1 MGDRVDALESKVDEM
16 KNTMDNWGEQMKQHG
31 ALLAEISK
39 HLGLQRSSEPH
50 ESNATNPPLR
60 ENSVEVSTMNES
72 RLAGKKV
79 KLPLF

>member
-1 MGDRVDALESKVDEM
+1 MGTWM
-16 KNTMDNWGEQMKQHG
+16 QQMKQHG
-31 ALLAEISK
+31 AILADITK

-50 ESNATNPPLR
+50 GSNTTNTNTTNPPVG

-79 KLPLF
+79 KLPLFDGDDPVA